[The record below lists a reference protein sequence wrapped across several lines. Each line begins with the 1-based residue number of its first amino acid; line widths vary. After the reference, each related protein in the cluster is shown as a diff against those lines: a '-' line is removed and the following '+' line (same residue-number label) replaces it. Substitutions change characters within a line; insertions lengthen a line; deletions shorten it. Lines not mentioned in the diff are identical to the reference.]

1 MTRVCAPDNFACLI
15 QNLPATADTVGL
27 IFVGGCIA
35 AAVFAT
41 LTYRSF

>member
-1 MTRVCAPDNFACLI
+1 MTRICAPDNVACLI
-15 QNLPATADTVGL
+15 QNLPDTAGTVGL
-27 IFVGGCIA
+27 IFVAASIA